1 MMEAHK
7 FYKMANQPTTT
18 KGKNY
23 YRESKCNLHV
33 YLRDMLKKG
42 LQEFLHIKCCG
53 ISCTPVS
60 NFTHSYEDSRKA
72 LVTLNLQMK

>member
-33 YLRDMLKKG
+33 YLRDMLKKASKS
-42 LQEFLHIKCCG
+42 F
-53 ISCTPVS
+53 CTS
-60 NFTHSYEDSRKA
+60 NVVVFPAPLSPTSPIP
-72 LVTLNLQMK
+72 MKTPEKPW